1 MKPARAV
8 VAALAAAVVMLLA
21 GCGGI
26 PETGPVIEGRR
37 LDEPILDP
45 PVRAVPQAPFDGATP
60 EQVALGFLRAAEDVD
75 ETRATAKEYLAP
87 SSVDGWR
94 WASEDTI
101 IYDSPDDLTVREVG
115 PDLLEIRARVVAK
128 VSPQGRYSDLPA
140 GSEVAVT
147 FGMTKVGGEWR
158 IELPQEGFGLWL
170 ESGGFDRLYSAQN
183 VYYVTQTG
191 RQLVPDTRWFR
202 SGSRMATTLAR
213 AQLDPPPP
221 HLTGALTTGIPA
233 GTTLAV
239 NAVPVENGRAQ
250 VTLSEHALDADPQQR
265 TTMWAQLAATLSQ
278 VSAVQSVS
286 IRAGGTDL
294 ELPDLGTAVSVFA
307 DLGYSQSTTP
317 SFETALL
324 RTPGDGRITRIDP
337 RFIPD
342 PSANNRRPDTKEREG
357 DPARIP
363 PVWIRLSMSVDGGE
377 VAAVGDDLAD
387 LSRWRGTQF
396 IPVGLFATR
405 LTRPAYDAKGWLWV
419 GGQDRDGNGRLF
431 VMDSAVTTEGT
442 APEPVDAPWLAE
454 RRIVAIALAADST
467 RLLVI
472 STDRQGGD
480 SRLGLSGILRAANG
494 SPTGIGEPLR
504 LAEPLTGMKDVTWLD
519 ESSFAVIGTTGKDD
533 AVRPWVGAVG
543 AGLNGIRRRG
553 PLTAQEAR
561 VNSLPEGTPV
571 SVTSVGGSRGLI
583 VISDQQVV
591 WVRTGA
597 TWHQIG
603 PGSDVVVP
611 GR

>member
-1 MKPARAV
+1 MTSARAL
-8 VAALAAAVVMLLA
+8 VATLAAALVLLLA

-45 PVRAVPQAPFDGATP
+45 PVRVVPQAPFDGATP

-75 ETRATAKEYLAP
+75 ETRATAKQYLAP
-87 SSVDGWR
+87 ASVDGWR
-94 WASEDTI
+94 WPSEDII
-101 IYDSPDDLTVREVG
+101 IYDSPDDLAVREVG
-115 PDLLEIRARVVAK
+115 PDLLEIRARAVAK
-128 VSPQGRYSDLPA
+128 VSPQGRYSDLPT

-158 IELPQEGFGLWL
+158 IELPQTGFGLWL

-221 HLTGALTTGIPA
+221 HLKGALTTGIPA

-239 NAVPVENGRAQ
+239 NAVPVENGLAQ
-250 VTLSEHALDADPQQR
+250 VTLSENALDADPQQR

-278 VSAVQSVS
+278 VSAVQSVA
-286 IRAGGTDL
+286 IKAGGTDL
-294 ELPDLGTAVSVFA
+294 ELPTLGTAVSVFA
-307 DLGYSQSTTP
+307 DLGYNQSSTP

-324 RTPGDGRITRIDP
+324 RSPPDGRISRIDP

-357 DPARIP
+357 DPVRIP
-363 PVWIRLSMSVDGGE
+363 PVWVRLSMSVDGAE

-387 LSRWRGTQF
+387 LSRWRGTEF
-396 IPVGLFATR
+396 IPVGPFATR

-419 GGQDRDGNGRLF
+419 GGQDRDGNGRLY
-431 VMDSAVTTEGT
+431 VLDAGDQTEGKV
-442 APEPVDAPWLAE
+442 PEPLDAPWLAE
-454 RRIVAIALAADST
+454 RRVVAIALAADAA

-472 STDRQGGD
+472 STDRLGKD
-480 SRLGLSGILRAANG
+480 VRLGLAGIIRGANG
-494 SPTGIGEPLR
+494 SPTAVGEPLR
-504 LAEPLTGMKDVTWLD
+504 LAEPLPDMEDVTWLD
-519 ESSFAVIGTTGKDD
+519 ESSFAVIGTMGKDD
-533 AVRPWVGAVG
+533 PLRPWVGAVG
-543 AGLNGIRRRG
+543 AGLSGIRRRG

-561 VNSLPEGTPV
+561 VSPLPEGTPV

-583 VISDQQVV
+583 VISDQKIV

-597 TWHQIG
+597 TWHQIA